1 MKKQLSLAIVG
12 LTFCSSLF
20 AMASSNTGQ
29 PSMENYKRK
38 LTNADQELVRV
49 IAERK
54 AIRKQM
60 FKFEK
65 KHKLATYDPF
75 NDEKLKKPYGSF
87 AVQYDVSP
95 QLVDKIF
102 GILNTS
108 DLQTA
113 EQSF

>member
-1 MKKQLSLAIVG
+1 MKKQLSLILVG
-12 LTFCSSLF
+12 LVFYGSLF

-29 PSMENYKRK
+29 PSMANYKAK
-38 LTNADQELVRV
+38 LTNADQDLVRI

-60 FKFEK
+60 FKFEN
-65 KHKLATYDPF
+65 KHKLPAYDPF
-75 NDEKLKKPYGSF
+75 EDAQLNKPHNSF

>member
-1 MKKQLSLAIVG
+1 MKKQLSLILGG
-12 LTFCSSLF
+12 LVCCSSLF

-29 PSMENYKRK
+29 KSMENYKIK

-60 FKFEK
+60 FKFERK
-65 KHKLATYDPF
+65 NKLPAYDPF
-75 NDEKLKKPYGSF
+75 NDEKLKKPYNSF

-95 QLVDKIF
+95 QLVNQIF

-108 DLQTA
+108 DLVTA

>member
-1 MKKQLSLAIVG
+1 MKKQISLAIAG
-12 LTFCSSLF
+12 LTFSTSLF
-20 AMASSNTGQ
+20 AMASSKTGQ

-60 FKFEK
+60 FKFER
-65 KHKLATYDPF
+65 KHKLPAYDPF
-75 NDEKLKKPYGSF
+75 KDEKLEKSYSSF

-95 QLVDKIF
+95 QLVYKIF

-108 DLQTA
+108 DLVTA
-113 EQSF
+113 EQTF